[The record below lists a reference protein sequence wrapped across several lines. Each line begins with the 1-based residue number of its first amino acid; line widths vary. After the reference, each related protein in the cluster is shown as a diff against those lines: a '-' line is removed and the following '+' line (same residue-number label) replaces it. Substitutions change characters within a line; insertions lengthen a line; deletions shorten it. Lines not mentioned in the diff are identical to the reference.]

1 MPSPKTVRI
10 GIFYLRT
17 PAKVQVT
24 LKQNMVSLNRKWD
37 LPYLF
42 TKVKIYHLSLFIVLC
57 FLLFVG

>member
-1 MPSPKTVRI
+1 M
-10 GIFYLRT
+10 
-17 PAKVQVT
+17 KVQVT

-42 TKVKIYHLSLFIVLC
+42 PKVKIYHLSLFIVLC